1 MIPLFVMLAAI
12 LVARGVGAIGWQPLD
27 DWQVA
32 TRLGLAVMF
41 AFTAAAHFNS
51 MRADLIRMVPPR
63 LPYPAALVTLT
74 GFAELAGAV
83 GLLVPGVA
91 RWAASP
97 PTFTRR
103 ATASRFGADRQHRSS
118 RACRSSSC
126 GLDFCGG
133 PRDSDPGMS
142 LLPRDHRRKGEQ
154 SVTVLNTIG
163 RTRLIP
169 LQQIVPE
176 GSARI
181 LLKLEYENP
190 TGSMKDRMALAMV
203 EAAEADGRLRPG
215 GSVVE
220 YTGGSTGVS
229 LAFVCAVKRIPL
241 QIVTSD
247 AFSKEKRDHM
257 TALGARLTLV
267 ASPTGGTTKAL
278 ILEMIETARKLA
290 SAPGSY
296 WTDQLNNTD
305 QLSSYERMAEEVWE
319 QTNGQV
325 SAFVQSVGTAGSLR
339 GISTRLRAHNEAVH
353 IVAVE
358 PEESAV
364 LSGRPSGSHK
374 IEGIGAGFIVP
385 LWTETLAHEIQTI
398 STQEAMATA
407 RRLARH
413 EGIFAG
419 TSTGGNVAVAL
430 RVAERLGPDQTV
442 VTLAVD
448 SGMKYLST
456 ALYAHT

>member
-1 MIPLFVMLAAI
+1 M
-12 LVARGVGAIGWQPLD
+12 
-27 DWQVA
+27 
-32 TRLGLAVMF
+32 
-41 AFTAAAHFNS
+41 
-51 MRADLIRMVPPR
+51 
-63 LPYPAALVTLT
+63 
-74 GFAELAGAV
+74 
-83 GLLVPGVA
+83 
-91 RWAASP
+91 
-97 PTFTRR
+97 
-103 ATASRFGADRQHRSS
+103 
-118 RACRSSSC
+118 
-126 GLDFCGG
+126 
-133 PRDSDPGMS
+133 
-142 LLPRDHRRKGEQ
+142 
-154 SVTVLNTIG
+154 TVLETIG

-169 LQQIVPE
+169 LRHVVAD
-176 GSARI
+176 GAATV
-181 LLKLEYENP
+181 LLKLEFENP

-229 LAFVCAVKRIPL
+229 LAFVCAAKQIPL

-247 AFSKEKRDHM
+247 AFSREKRDHM

-267 ASPTGGTTKAL
+267 PSPTGGTTKAL
-278 ILEMIETARKLA
+278 TLEMIETARQLA

-305 QLSSYERMAEEVWE
+305 QLSAYHRMGEEIWE
-319 QTNGQV
+319 QTSGKV

-339 GISTRLRAHNEAVH
+339 GVSTRLRAHNEAVH

-364 LSGRPSGSHK
+364 LSGRPTGSHK
-374 IEGIGAGFIVP
+374 IEGTGIGFVAP
-385 LWTETLAHEIQTI
+385 LWTPAVANEIQTV
-398 STQEAMATA
+398 SSQEAMAMA
-407 RRLARH
+407 RRLARE

-430 RVAERLGPDQTV
+430 RLAERLGPGQTV

-456 ALYAHT
+456 ALYANS